1 MLKTLTILQVISL
14 FSFVID
20 VFLQKKVYDSLS
32 SKRMNLYYL
41 LFVITVVV
49 ISTSFYLGVS
59 PSVIFVVIAA
69 LSFIFSSIEYDI
81 KPLKSLLISA
91 LYWTFLMITY
101 YIGFKITDSIYDFM
115 FFEGVISQNNY
126 QYISILVEKIILILC
141 FYIYIFLS
149 YKYLYKNKGSWKKYI
164 NYLVVPVATNTV
176 YFFILANVMNE
187 LKSKNSLGN
196 SNIFILTLLLI
207 VVANFSVLLVIFF
220 NSKNKKQDF
229 YMDMLY
235 KNQEK
240 SRELYHDMKNHII
253 CMKYSD
259 DHKSDEYIEKVEL
272 LLDEYSNKFN
282 TGNVILD
289 TLLHEKNT
297 ICLQNRIKF
306 ICDIN
311 FKKCGFIEDEDICTI
326 FSNLLD
332 NAIESCLKIK
342 NKETSI
348 ILRGI
353 AIDSLFVVKLT
364 NTTNG
369 KIDSTGDNLNTTKKN
384 KYLHGLGLKSV
395 KRTLDKYDGELVIEY
410 DKDVFSAKILI
421 PIP

>member
-1 MLKTLTILQVISL
+1 
-14 FSFVID
+14 
-20 VFLQKKVYDSLS
+20 
-32 SKRMNLYYL
+32 
-41 LFVITVVV
+41 
-49 ISTSFYLGVS
+49 
-59 PSVIFVVIAA
+59 
-69 LSFIFSSIEYDI
+69 
-81 KPLKSLLISA
+81 
-91 LYWTFLMITY
+91 
-101 YIGFKITDSIYDFM
+101 
-115 FFEGVISQNNY
+115 
-126 QYISILVEKIILILC
+126 
-141 FYIYIFLS
+141 
-149 YKYLYKNKGSWKKYI
+149 
-164 NYLVVPVATNTV
+164 
-176 YFFILANVMNE
+176 
-187 LKSKNSLGN
+187 
-196 SNIFILTLLLI
+196 
-207 VVANFSVLLVIFF
+207 
-220 NSKNKKQDF
+220 
-229 YMDMLY
+229 MDMLH

-240 SRELYHDMKNHII
+240 SRELYHDMKNHIL

-259 DHKSDEYIEKVEL
+259 EHKSDEYIEKVEL

-311 FKKCGFIEDEDICTI
+311 FKKCSFIEDEDICTI

-369 KIDSTGDNLNTTKKN
+369 EIDSTGDNLNTTKKN
-384 KYLHGLGLKSV
+384 KSLHGLGLKSV

-410 DKDVFSAKILI
+410 DKNVFSAKILI

>member
-1 MLKTLTILQVISL
+1 M
-14 FSFVID
+14 F
-20 VFLQKKVYDSLS
+20 
-32 SKRMNLYYL
+32 
-41 LFVITVVV
+41 
-49 ISTSFYLGVS
+49 
-59 PSVIFVVIAA
+59 
-69 LSFIFSSIEYDI
+69 
-81 KPLKSLLISA
+81 
-91 LYWTFLMITY
+91 TY
-101 YIGFKITDSIYDFM
+101 YIGFKFTDSIYDFM

-187 LKSKNSLGN
+187 LRSKNSLGN

-229 YMDMLY
+229 YMDMLH

-364 NTTNG
+364 NEDEDICTIFSNLLDNAIESCLKIKNKETSIILRGIAIDSLFVVKLTNTTNG
-369 KIDSTGDNLNTTKKN
+369 EINSTGDNLNTTKKN
-384 KYLHGLGLKSV
+384 KSLHGLGLKSI

-410 DKDVFSAKILI
+410 DKEVFSAKILI
-421 PIP
+421 LLRKINLYMDWD

>member
-41 LFVITVVV
+41 PFVITVVV
-49 ISTSFYLGVS
+49 ISTSFYLGVN
-59 PSVIFVVIAA
+59 PNVIFVVIAT

-91 LYWTFLMITY
+91 LYWIFLMITY

-187 LKSKNSLGN
+187 LSNKSSLGN

-220 NSKNKKQDF
+220 NSKNKK
-229 YMDMLY
+229 L
-235 KNQEK
+235 
-240 SRELYHDMKNHII
+240 
-253 CMKYSD
+253 
-259 DHKSDEYIEKVEL
+259 
-272 LLDEYSNKFN
+272 
-282 TGNVILD
+282 
-289 TLLHEKNT
+289 
-297 ICLQNRIKF
+297 
-306 ICDIN
+306 
-311 FKKCGFIEDEDICTI
+311 
-326 FSNLLD
+326 
-332 NAIESCLKIK
+332 
-342 NKETSI
+342 
-348 ILRGI
+348 
-353 AIDSLFVVKLT
+353 
-364 NTTNG
+364 
-369 KIDSTGDNLNTTKKN
+369 
-384 KYLHGLGLKSV
+384 
-395 KRTLDKYDGELVIEY
+395 
-410 DKDVFSAKILI
+410 
-421 PIP
+421 

>member
-1 MLKTLTILQVISL
+1 
-14 FSFVID
+14 
-20 VFLQKKVYDSLS
+20 
-32 SKRMNLYYL
+32 MNLYYL
-41 LFVITVVV
+41 PFVITVVV
-49 ISTSFYLGVS
+49 ISTSFYLGVN
-59 PSVIFVVIAA
+59 PNVIFVVIATLSFIFSSIEYDIKPLKSLLISA
-69 LSFIFSSIEYDI
+69 LYWTFLMITYYIGFKITDSIYDFMSLSFIFSSIEYDI

-164 NYLVVPVATNTV
+164 YIYIFLSYKYLYKNKGSWKKYINYLVVPVATNTV
-176 YFFILANVMNE
+176 YFFILANIMNE
-187 LKSKNSLGN
+187 LSNKSSLGN
-196 SNIFILTLLLI
+196 SNIFILTMLFI
-207 VVANFSVLLVIFF
+207 VVSNFSVLLVIFF
-220 NSKNKKQDF
+220 NSKNKIQDF
-229 YMDMLY
+229 YMDMLH

-272 LLDEYSNKFN
+272 LLDEYSKKFN

-289 TLLHEKNT
+289 TLIHEKNT
-297 ICLQNRIKF
+297 ICQQNRIKF

-311 FKKCGFIEDEDICTI
+311 
-326 FSNLLD
+326 L
-332 NAIESCLKIK
+332 
-342 NKETSI
+342 
-348 ILRGI
+348 
-353 AIDSLFVVKLT
+353 
-364 NTTNG
+364 
-369 KIDSTGDNLNTTKKN
+369 
-384 KYLHGLGLKSV
+384 
-395 KRTLDKYDGELVIEY
+395 
-410 DKDVFSAKILI
+410 
-421 PIP
+421 

>member
-41 LFVITVVV
+41 PFVITVVV
-49 ISTSFYLGVS
+49 ISTSFYLGIS
-59 PSVIFVVIAA
+59 PNIIFVVIAA

-91 LYWTFLMITY
+91 LYWIFLMITY
-101 YIGFKITDSIYDFM
+101 YIGFKFTDSIYDFM

-176 YFFILANVMNE
+176 YFFILANIMNE
-187 LKSKNSLGN
+187 LRSKSSLGN

-229 YMDMLY
+229 YMDMLH

-311 FKKCGFIEDEDICTI
+311 FKNVDLSRMKI
-326 FSNLLD
+326 FV
-332 NAIESCLKIK
+332 
-342 NKETSI
+342 
-348 ILRGI
+348 
-353 AIDSLFVVKLT
+353 LFSQTFWIMQLSHV
-364 NTTNG
+364 
-369 KIDSTGDNLNTTKKN
+369 
-384 KYLHGLGLKSV
+384 
-395 KRTLDKYDGELVIEY
+395 
-410 DKDVFSAKILI
+410 
-421 PIP
+421 